1 MQARYRVQWLR
12 RMRGL
17 LFLAALSLCAL
28 PLLSA
33 CSDEGVVASRVK
45 KDSVDVRTAKV
56 TVTGATVSLSLPGR
70 VVAVREAQIRPRV
83 SGIIQKRFFEQGQT
97 VHRGQPLY
105 EIEPERYASRVKAAK
120 AEVERA
126 AIALEIAE
134 HDYERYQ
141 TLREQDA
148 ISEEE
153 LEDRRL
159 TYVLNQATLQSAQ
172 SALDEA
178 ELDLEY
184 TKVLSP
190 LDGSVGISHAP
201 VGSLVT
207 AEQSD
212 PLTTVVNLD
221 EVFIDVNLN
230 ARQWL
235 NLRRMRLFGT
245 LTTSVHTS
253 EVMLSVEGVPLEQKG
268 HLISDEPTV
277 EESTGTVTLR
287 AIITN
292 DHHFLMPGMTVSA
305 QLMLGVNPL
314 AKIIPVRAVQRDP
327 KGHTYVFVVS
337 SDNRV
342 ERRRVTLG
350 MLTEQGFEVAEGL
363 EEGEEIVVE
372 GLTLLKDGS
381 PVRIVNLVEEEGD
394 V

>member
-1 MQARYRVQWLR
+1 MQARYMVQWLR

-28 PLLSA
+28 SLLSA

-172 SALDEA
+172 RPALQ
-178 ELDLEY
+178 
-184 TKVLSP
+184 
-190 LDGSVGISHAP
+190 SVCA
-201 VGSLVT
+201 LQALT
-207 AEQSD
+207 ASR
-212 PLTTVVNLD
+212 
-221 EVFIDVNLN
+221 I
-230 ARQWL
+230 
-235 NLRRMRLFGT
+235 
-245 LTTSVHTS
+245 
-253 EVMLSVEGVPLEQKG
+253 
-268 HLISDEPTV
+268 
-277 EESTGTVTLR
+277 
-287 AIITN
+287 
-292 DHHFLMPGMTVSA
+292 
-305 QLMLGVNPL
+305 
-314 AKIIPVRAVQRDP
+314 AKSGR
-327 KGHTYVFVVS
+327 VFVA
-337 SDNRV
+337 RV
-342 ERRRVTLG
+342 
-350 MLTEQGFEVAEGL
+350 
-363 EEGEEIVVE
+363 
-372 GLTLLKDGS
+372 
-381 PVRIVNLVEEEGD
+381 
-394 V
+394 